1 MTDMSPAMSP
11 AAMDAVARLREGL
24 HRGDAAAVALGLQ
37 QVPVAIAVD
46 GGQPRVAL
54 DGALRVLPVFL
65 DMDSWRAFGLPGDP
79 QLLTHRTLLPLLEAL
94 AHVDD
99 IVIDPAL
106 PSAIRVP
113 RTDVVQMLGGE
124 PGVQGT

>member
-1 MTDMSPAMSP
+1 
-11 AAMDAVARLREGL
+11 MDAVARLREGL
-24 HRGDAAAVALGLQ
+24 HRGDIAAVALGLQ

-124 PGVQGT
+124 QGDPGT